1 MKRVFI
7 AGVMFELFALI
18 IGLTWITPLAHRSS
32 ASTLPPATP
41 SATVAP
47 SATPTV
53 SAVGA
58 TVSISL
64 TQWSVT
70 PTATT
75 IPAGKVSFKVSNVG
89 SITHE
94 FVVLKTN
101 TLAADIPIGS
111 FEGEK
116 DRINEDTSGT
126 NVGETGDMK
135 VGATKTITIGLQ
147 PGHYVFLC
155 NLPAH
160 YGLGMHTDVTVVA
173 A

>member
-1 MKRVFI
+1 MKRFVVTGALLIGVPWI
-7 AGVMFELFALI
+7 AGACSRS
-18 IGLTWITPLAHRSS
+18 PASS
-32 ASTLPPATP
+32 ASGPLSTTPPV
-41 SATVAP
+41 SAGGG
-47 SATPTV
+47 TV
-53 SAVGA
+53 SVA
-58 TVSISL
+58 L
-64 TQWSVT
+64 KQWSVT

-75 IPAGKVSFKVSNVG
+75 IPAGKVSIKVSNAG

-94 FVVLKTN
+94 LVVLQTD
-101 TLAADIPIGS
+101 TLAADIPITS

-135 VGATKTITIGLQ
+135 VGKTKTITLNLQ

-160 YGLGMHTDVTVVA
+160 YGSGMHTDVTVSA